1 MALSPKDREQI
12 IDDETLRHEIRRNL
26 HAQACAQRGGRGRWL
41 WFAAF
46 FALGYAAHALSCGA
60 CPWGRA
66 SCGMGGPGAMMPGHH
81 CMMGE
86 GMLPPGAEPDAAK
99 APGAESQPAGTKP

>member
-1 MALSPKDREQI
+1 
-12 IDDETLRHEIRRNL
+12 
-26 HAQACAQRGGRGRWL
+26 
-41 WFAAF
+41 
-46 FALGYAAHALSCGA
+46 
-60 CPWGRA
+60 
-66 SCGMGGPGAMMPGHH
+66 MGGPGAMMPGHH